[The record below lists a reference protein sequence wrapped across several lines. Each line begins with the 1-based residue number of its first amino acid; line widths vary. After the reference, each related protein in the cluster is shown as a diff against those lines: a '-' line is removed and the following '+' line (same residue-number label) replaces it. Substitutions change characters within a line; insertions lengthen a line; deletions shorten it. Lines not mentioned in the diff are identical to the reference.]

1 MSKIETEEQF
11 LDLAEKFQKNYCLLR
26 DDIVNTQFADLS
38 GDLREKVYVLY
49 EMAQQIYCYISSSR
63 QIGKYFFLAALSYF
77 ACPNTSNTQD
87 LSSQRYLIMQAS
99 FLTWR
104 IQAASATV

>member
-63 QIGKYFFLAALSYF
+63 QIGKYFFIVGYV
-77 ACPNTSNTQD
+77 
-87 LSSQRYLIMQAS
+87 I
-99 FLTWR
+99 R
-104 IQAASATV
+104 IRI